1 MSRPKSLKEILLVI
15 NIIGENAKYLSHKY
29 GIPQEAFKSNLQ
41 YMFKKINSYN
51 RPSNHIPYIQQ
62 VANQVI
68 ELLTSTNPI
77 LSNDDVS
84 FIIDELCTKRSHTIN
99 THQA

>member
-41 YMFKKINSYN
+41 YMFKKINRYN
-51 RPSNHIPYIQQ
+51 TPSNHIQQ
-62 VANQVI
+62 VANQVV
-68 ELLTSTNPI
+68 ELLTCTIPI

-84 FIIDELCTKRSHTIN
+84 CIIDELCT
-99 THQA
+99 Q